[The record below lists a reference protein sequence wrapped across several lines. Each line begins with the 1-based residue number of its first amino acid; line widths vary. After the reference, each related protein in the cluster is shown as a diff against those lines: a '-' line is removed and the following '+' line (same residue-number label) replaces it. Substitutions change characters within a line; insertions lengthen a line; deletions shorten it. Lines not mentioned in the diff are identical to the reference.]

1 MATKPPRSSAATG
14 YILLAAPVLFWG
26 GSYRA
31 VAIAGPHTSALML
44 NGLRALISA
53 GLLVALL
60 PLLRSRFPTGRL
72 LMWSAVTGVLGVV
85 VFLEGFAE
93 GVLRA
98 GAGNAAV
105 LSNTSPFFVLLLGR
119 LVLGERLKPAGVLG
133 LMIGF
138 AGVVTMVASQLG
150 GTHGGDLALGMVLAL
165 AAGAGW
171 GFATLIVKWLA
182 QRDPTLDVTAISA
195 GQYVVG
201 GLILGVL
208 AFTIDGTGGTQWSS
222 GDLWGALAYLTVGSS
237 VIGFIAFFGALKR
250 LKASVASA
258 AQFLVPVV
266 AVLIEIV
273 RGTVPG
279 AVVLVGMV
287 ITVGGVALVN
297 LAPTLPLARRT
308 R

>member
-1 MATKPPRSSAATG
+1 MATMPQRSTAATG

-31 VAIAGPHTSALML
+31 VAIGGPQTSALML

-53 GLLVALL
+53 GLLLLLL

-105 LSNTSPFFVLLLGR
+105 LSNTSPFFVLVLGR

-133 LMIGF
+133 LLIGF
-138 AGVVTMVASQLG
+138 AGVVTMVGSQLG
-150 GTHGGDLALGMVLAL
+150 GAHGSDLALGMALAL

-182 QRDPTLDVTAISA
+182 QRDPALDVTAISA

-208 AFTIDGTGGTQWSS
+208 AFSIDGTGGTNWSS
-222 GDLWGALAYLTVGSS
+222 ADLWGSLAFLTVGAS
-237 VIGFIAFFGALKR
+237 VIGFIAFFAALKR

-266 AVLIEIV
+266 AVLIEII

-287 ITVGGVALVN
+287 ITVAGVALVN
-297 LAPTLPLARRT
+297 FAPDLPLLPRAR
-308 R
+308 

>member
-1 MATKPPRSSAATG
+1 MVAKPQRSSDATG

-31 VAIAGPHTSALML
+31 VSIAGPHASALTL

-53 GLLVALL
+53 AILLALL

-85 VFLEGFAE
+85 VFLEGFSE
-93 GVLRA
+93 GILRA

-119 LVLGERLKPAGVLG
+119 LVLGERLKPSGVVG
-133 LMIGF
+133 LVIGF

-150 GTHGGDLALGMVLAL
+150 GAEGSNLALGMALAL

-171 GFATLIVKWLA
+171 GIATIIVKWLA
-182 QRDPTLDVTAISA
+182 QRDPALDVVAVTT
-195 GQYVVG
+195 GQYLVG

-208 AFTIDGTGGTQWSS
+208 ALSIDGTGGAEWSS
-222 GDLWGALAYLTVGSS
+222 GDLWGALAFLTVGAS
-237 VIGFIAFFGALKR
+237 VVGIVAFFAALKR

-258 AQFLVPVV
+258 SQFLVPVV
-266 AVLIEIV
+266 AVLIEII

-279 AVVLVGMV
+279 GVVLAGMV
-287 ITVGGVALVN
+287 ITIAGVALVN
-297 LAPTLPLARRT
+297 LAPDLPQLRRAR
-308 R
+308 

>member
-1 MATKPPRSSAATG
+1 MATQPQRSSAATG
-14 YILLAAPVLFWG
+14 YILLAAPVLLWG

-31 VAIAGPHTSALML
+31 VAIAGPHASALML
-44 NGLRALISA
+44 NGLRALIA
-53 GLLVALL
+53 AVILLALL

-105 LSNTSPFFVLLLGR
+105 LSNTSPFFVVLLGR

-133 LMIGF
+133 LMVGF

-150 GTHGGDLALGMVLAL
+150 GAHGGDLALGMALAL

-182 QRDPTLDVTAISA
+182 QRDPTLDVTAITT
-195 GQYVVG
+195 GQFVVG
-201 GLILGVL
+201 GLILAVL
-208 AFTIDGTGGTQWSS
+208 AVAIDGTGGTQWSS
-222 GDLWGALAYLTVGSS
+222 GDLWGALAFLTVGGS
-237 VIGFIAFFGALKR
+237 VIGYIAFFGALKR
-250 LKASVASA
+250 LKASVVSS

-266 AVLIEIV
+266 AVLIEII
-273 RGTVPG
+273 RGAVPE

-287 ITVGGVALVN
+287 VTVAGVALVN
-297 LAPTLPLARRT
+297 LAPDLPVLRRT